1 MTDVTVSL
9 NRDGLNTVTADERT
23 VTVTRALSIALENHG
38 KPTHVHLHLDDDLA
52 TIGTIED
59 PHWFIPKGEW
69 REVELQV
76 SEAATGNGRLRIEA
90 GYGQEQ
96 ERIDVDVTA
105 PADAEPEPVEPS
117 PTAATEPEAE
127 PPTEPGNQTDR
138 AALLSDLDK
147 EALRDPFVLGASA
160 IFVFLLV
167 GFLAV
172 APLAAFGTVLGAVL
186 GVVAVWGYQRE
197 AEETDAEPT

>member
-23 VTVTRALSIALENHG
+23 VTVTRVLSIVLENHG
-38 KPTHVHLHLDDDLA
+38 KPTHVHLHLDDELA

-76 SEAATGNGRLRIEA
+76 TEAATGHGRLRIEA

-105 PADAEPEPVEPS
+105 PADAEPEPVDSGPREGTDPN
-117 PTAATEPEAE
+117 TEPPAE
-127 PPTEPGNQTDR
+127 SADTVDTPGM
-138 AALLSDLDK
+138 LSALDK
-147 EALRDPFVLGASA
+147 ESLRDPVVLGASA
-160 IFVFLLV
+160 TFVFLLV

-172 APLAAFGTVLGAVL
+172 APLAALGTALGAVL
-186 GVVAVWGYQRE
+186 GGGAVWGYQRDVEETE
-197 AEETDAEPT
+197 AEST